1 MGLAD
6 ISYRLGII
14 GFLASKEIQEIS
26 PGNYGLKDQ
35 IASLD
40 WVQKYIA
47 GFGGDPNRVTIFGES
62 VGGGISLIFPV
73 NNQWP

>member
-1 MGLAD
+1 
-6 ISYRLGII
+6 LGII
-14 GFLASKEIQEIS
+14 GFLASKEIQETS

-35 IASLD
+35 IAALE

-47 GFGGDPNRVTIFGES
+47 GFGGDPSRVTIFGES
-62 VGGGISLIFPV
+62 VGGGISLIFSV